1 MPTKS
6 TGNRLNLVESVDLN
20 VFFVELSCDA
30 MAITFNLIQFNPI
43 SPRQLDRVAAVEI
56 CINQNIICN
65 CSELKLRG
73 QSARTWGNAKWR
85 ERAGYGGREKCI
97 ACVGL
102 RVFICYRFYPVIR
115 KKSLFDQKLIN
126 HTQGL
131 LLINPIAKTSE
142 MKKLTQ
148 PNAQRSK
155 HW

>member
-43 SPRQLDRVAAVEI
+43 SPGQRLDRVAAVEI

-73 QSARTWGNAKWR
+73 QSARTRGNAKGR
-85 ERAGYGGREKCI
+85 ERAGYGEREKSVSH
-97 ACVGL
+97 AL
-102 RVFICYRFYPVIR
+102 
-115 KKSLFDQKLIN
+115 D
-126 HTQGL
+126 
-131 LLINPIAKTSE
+131 
-142 MKKLTQ
+142 
-148 PNAQRSK
+148 
-155 HW
+155 